1 MRLLISLLTI
11 SLLFLGCHGSHAK
24 VEGLALNEDS
34 DDCSSLGNFKSY
46 DEAISKVKDTKF
58 KLSESV
64 DPDKSS
70 WIRVLLIIAVTGKR
84 AI

>member
-24 VEGLALNEDS
+24 VEGLALNGDS